1 MDLNAESQISK
12 KKCGGFKHQTFRT
25 LQSAKICGMK
35 RNYEGKKPS
44 YHIIHVGG

>member
-1 MDLNAESQISK
+1 MQKPRFKK
-12 KKCGGFKHQTFRT
+12 KKCGVFKRQAFGT
-25 LQSAKICGMK
+25 LQSAKVRGKK